1 MNRRY
6 LFVTAAVVVGAM
18 VAVLALYLSDSRA
31 ADAASGKMNKGAT
44 SSQTELAKRLVDR
57 IEQLE
62 ARVEALEHKS
72 GTFLIGP
79 SANPRVQPQVSSPQ
93 TWPHDGFGPVKVIPA
108 E

>member
-1 MNRRY
+1 
-6 LFVTAAVVVGAM
+6 M
-18 VAVLALYLSDSRA
+18 VSVLALYLSDSRA
-31 ADAASGKMNKGAT
+31 ADSASGKMNKGAT
-44 SSQTELAKRLVDR
+44 SSQTELNKRLVDR

-79 SANPRVQPQVSSPQ
+79 AANPRMQPQLSPPQ